1 MDEFEA
7 LKLKEK
13 NTLFDKFIDI
23 VLILKSYQYL
33 VIIHWKLLQGLLI
46 V

>member
-1 MDEFEA
+1 MIRFEA

-13 NTLFDKFIDI
+13 PTLFSKFINI
-23 VLILKSYQYL
+23 KLILKSYQYL
-33 VIIHWKLLQGLLI
+33 EIIHWKLLQGVLI